1 MYDGS
6 LLGFS
11 TITSNH
17 KGGIEPHLTK
27 FFSAP
32 EIAPYEKL
40 LIHYYCMLIMLK
52 HVMPKW
58 INKVNESS
66 KSQTKKEKLISEINE
81 VTNECNRMADI
92 ILQKLV
98 LVDNKYSDPDEIL
111 FSGMAEVID
120 K

>member
-1 MYDGS
+1 
-6 LLGFS
+6 
-11 TITSNH
+11 
-17 KGGIEPHLTK
+17 
-27 FFSAP
+27 
-32 EIAPYEKL
+32 
-40 LIHYYCMLIMLK
+40 
-52 HVMPKW
+52 MPKW

-120 K
+120 KQGKETIRLEAIAKERGSSAKPDFLEIVATQ